1 MEGNLLQQLV
11 EYYSVNYGYLWDLF
25 LKHLLM
31 SVYGVLFAS
40 IVGIPIGIIIARYSK
55 FSGVII
61 TIANIIQTVPVIA
74 MLAILMLVMGLGT
87 TTVVVTV
94 FLYALLPIIK
104 NTYTGIMGVDANIKD
119 AGKGMGMTRNQVLR
133 MIELPLS
140 LSVILGGL
148 RIALVVAIGV
158 VAVGS
163 FIGAPT
169 LGDIVIRGTNATD
182 GTTFILAGAIPI
194 ALIAI
199 IIDVGLR
206 LLEKRLDP
214 AHKAEKEVKLSR
226 KVLMNRRS

>member
-1 MEGNLLQQLV
+1 MSGNLLQQLG
-11 EYYSVNYGYLWDLF
+11 EYYSTNFGYLMDLF
-25 LKHLLM
+25 FKHLLM

-40 IVGIPIGIIIARYSK
+40 IIGIPIGIFIARFSK
-55 FSGVII
+55 LSWIVI

-74 MLAILMLVMGLGT
+74 MLAILMLVMGLGPN
-87 TTVVVTV
+87 TVVFTV
-94 FLYALLPIIK
+94 FLYAHLPIIK
-104 NTYTGIMGVDANIKD
+104 NTYTGIQGVDDNIKD
-119 AGKGMGMTRNQVLR
+119 AGKGMGMTSNQVLR

-140 LSVILGGL
+140 LSVILGGI

-194 ALIAI
+194 ALIAV
-199 IIDVGLR
+199 IIDVVLR

-214 AHKAEKEVKLSR
+214 TQNTKRNKPQGI
-226 KVLMNRRS
+226 N

>member
-11 EYYSVNYGYLWDLF
+11 EYYSVNFGYLWDLF
-25 LKHLLM
+25 IKHLLM
-31 SVYGVLFAS
+31 SVYGVLFAA
-40 IVGIPIGIIIARYSK
+40 IVGIPLGIIIARYKKLSWA
-55 FSGVII
+55 II

-74 MLAILMLVMGLGT
+74 MLAILMLVMGLGP

-104 NTYTGIMGVDANIKD
+104 NTFTGIIGVDENIKD

-199 IIDVGLR
+199 LIDVGLR
-206 LLEKRLDP
+206 FLEKRLDP
-214 AHKAEKEVKLSR
+214 TTRTQKKQKHKPQGI
-226 KVLMNRRS
+226 NQ